1 MPFASMVPTVV
12 LPPAT
17 PSTAHA
23 TVWSVFPVTM
33 AANGMVSPMR
43 TELPEGATFTPF
55 EVDSDAPT
63 FMPPPQPD
71 HRESANNKMTM
82 LLNFTRE
89 DFLDPTIS
97 ESPFLKIRAQRI

>member
-1 MPFASMVPTVV
+1 
-12 LPPAT
+12 
-17 PSTAHA
+17 
-23 TVWSVFPVTM
+23 M
-33 AANGMVSPMR
+33 AANCMVSPMR

-97 ESPFLKIRAQRI
+97 ESPFLKIRARAKCFSEGMMAAVSTRDPFLQVHVRE

>member
-1 MPFASMVPTVV
+1 
-12 LPPAT
+12 
-17 PSTAHA
+17 
-23 TVWSVFPVTM
+23 M
-33 AANGMVSPMR
+33 AANCMVSPMR

-97 ESPFLKIRAQRI
+97 ESPFLKIRARAKNLVCASNFRTLQAFQEAGAE